1 MEEQIVVLAPN
12 VVAALIA
19 IAAMGGAFVTW
30 VVMQIRKVG
39 TGRFEATIR
48 RRR

>member
-12 VVAALIA
+12 VVVALVA
-19 IAAMGGAFVTW
+19 IAAMGGAVVTW
-30 VVMQIRKVG
+30 VVVQIRKVG